1 MTTKSDGRIV
11 RAATTR
17 RRLAL
22 RMALKIVSVALI
34 DFVLL
39 RIWGPDLINLHRDW
53 ALALGLACF
62 AAAFALIAWLAFQ
75 LWTDRSR
82 WVRTEPSPALRGPDM
97 EI

>member
-1 MTTKSDGRIV
+1 MRGGL
-11 RAATTR
+11 TR

-22 RMALKIVSVALI
+22 RIALKTGAVLLA
-34 DFVLL
+34 DFILL
-39 RIWGPDLINLHRDW
+39 RIWGPDLINLHSDW

-62 AAAFALIAWLAFQ
+62 AAAFALTAWLAFQ

-82 WVRTEPSPALRGPDM
+82 WVRIEPRPALRGPDM